1 MRPSATQPREGGVQ
15 RDEPPRARASCCARH
30 LAVVVQKTP
39 HRSKKRAVCKKVG
52 EKVGERFVTDQR
64 RSNSA
69 LEPDA
74 SIGVMSVKSRQ
85 R

>member
-39 HRSKKRAVCKKVG
+39 HRSKKRAVCF